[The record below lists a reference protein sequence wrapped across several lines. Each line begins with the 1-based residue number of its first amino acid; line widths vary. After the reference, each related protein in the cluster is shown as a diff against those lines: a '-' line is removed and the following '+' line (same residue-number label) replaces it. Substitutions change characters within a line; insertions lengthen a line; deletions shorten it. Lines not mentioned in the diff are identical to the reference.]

1 MNNSIEIE
9 NLLPL
14 VAELAD
20 RYTSR
25 ESSSVTYETAAA
37 LMEAVLY
44 CLRECEQEEAA
55 LVASGPASDVRA
67 LYRRGAQLVIEKTHT
82 VKALYDTIIQDFED
96 YGCMNY
102 RDTILKG
109 MPQFFLRYDPVFA
122 PGNHLLTLDYPLLC
136 GKPQRM
142 GVSLPFGDL
151 IPHGNSSPN
160 GNPFPHDNPFPH
172 STPSAFKSHPLCG
185 IDLILEY
192 LKGIRT
198 EQLFLNQFHPD
209 MVRQLLYR
217 VSPDYKKLYLDNICD
232 PVLLYVTGCVL
243 SAFPDIQTVPSQPQ
257 LDKICTLLKD
267 RCPDETVA
275 VVASAIHTALN
286 HVFAIHPTT
295 DIGPETISYFIQAS
309 PGISSRIRNG
319 ITHNCLDTVFYPNM
333 AVWGPMDHA

>member
-44 CLRECEQEEAA
+44 CIRECEQEDAA
-55 LVASGPASDVRA
+55 LVTSSAGPDVRA
-67 LYRRGAQLVIEKTHT
+67 LYRRGAQLVIEKTHMA
-82 VKALYDTIIQDFED
+82 KALYDTIIQDFED

-102 RDTILKG
+102 RDTVLKG

-122 PGNHLLTLDYPLLC
+122 PGNHLLTLDYPILC
-136 GKPQRM
+136 GKPRRT
-142 GVSLPFGDL
+142 GSDLAAGDSF
-151 IPHGNSSPN
+151 PHGDPSPHGDSSPH
-160 GNPFPHDNPFPH
+160 GAPSPH
-172 STPSAFKSHPLCG
+172 SAPSSFTSQPLCG

-217 VSPDYKKLYLDNICD
+217 VSPDYKELYLDNICD
-232 PVLLYVTGCVL
+232 PVLLYVTGCIL
-243 SAFPDIQTVPSQPQ
+243 S
-257 LDKICTLLKD
+257 
-267 RCPDETVA
+267 
-275 VVASAIHTALN
+275 
-286 HVFAIHPTT
+286 
-295 DIGPETISYFIQAS
+295 
-309 PGISSRIRNG
+309 ISSANDLLPVQPDLEKLRLMFNQMNLQCISSHVRNAIRKAVHSNSSFETAAASYAVRIKNG
-319 ITHNCLDTVFYPNM
+319 VDHNCLSTVFFM
-333 AVWGPMDHA
+333 E

>member
-37 LMEAVLY
+37 LMEAVLH

-82 VKALYDTIIQDFED
+82 AKAHYDTIIQNFED

-160 GNPFPHDNPFPH
+160 GNPCPHGNPFPH

-232 PVLLYVTGCVL
+232 PVLLYVTGCIL
-243 SAFPDIQTVPSQPQ
+243 SVSSDSGPLPVRPDLEKLRLIFSPMDLQDISAHVRNAIR
-257 LDKICTLLKD
+257 K
-267 RCPDETVA
+267 A
-275 VVASAIHTALN
+275 VHSN
-286 HVFAIHPTT
+286 
-295 DIGPETISYFIQAS
+295 SYFETAAAS
-309 PGISSRIRNG
+309 YAVRIKNG
-319 ITHNCLDTVFYPNM
+319 SDHNCLSTVFFM
-333 AVWGPMDHA
+333 ER